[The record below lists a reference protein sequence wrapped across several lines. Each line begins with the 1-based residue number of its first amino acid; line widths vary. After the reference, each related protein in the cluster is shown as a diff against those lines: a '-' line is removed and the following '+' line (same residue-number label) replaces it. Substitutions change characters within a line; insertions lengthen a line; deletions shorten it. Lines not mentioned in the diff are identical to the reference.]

1 MTALTTA
8 RTDLRDIQG
17 NILRSYHFPVAAH
30 LFVHVEDADRGR
42 GWLDT
47 LGSRVTNAGWW
58 DEKPGA
64 TLNIALTASGLR
76 ALGVPEPILD
86 SFPEEYLQGMAA
98 RAEVLGDTGASA
110 PHTWEGG
117 LGTGEVHVMVAL
129 QARSAETLQRRVQEV
144 EASMRAGGGLRV
156 VSRQDAARLPG
167 GREHFGF
174 VDGLGQ
180 PWVEGPDSGRVFR
193 GQGTPDGRH
202 GWRPVALGE
211 FLLGHTDEEGSL
223 PDAPTPDVLAH
234 NGTFLIYRRL
244 RQDVAGFRRLL
255 RDQAV
260 HLGGDEELVGAK
272 IVGRW
277 TDGSP
282 LELSPDR
289 PDPGLGRDRQRNN
302 DFRYGQ
308 DGVGERCP
316 IGAHIRRA
324 NPRDALGFNEQMVS
338 RHRLIRRGIAYGP
351 PLPEGVRDDDGT
363 DRGLLFIAAMA
374 SISRQFEFV
383 QSQWLNDGNIFD
395 LGTDRDVITGDQGVT
410 SKMTVQGSP
419 PRFLWPL
426 PRLTVTRG
434 GEYLFMP
441 GITALEWLAQGRF
454 DAS

>member
-1 MTALTTA
+1 
-8 RTDLRDIQG
+8 
-17 NILRSYHFPVAAH
+17 
-30 LFVHVEDADRGR
+30 
-42 GWLDT
+42 
-47 LGSRVTNAGWW
+47 
-58 DEKPGA
+58 
-64 TLNIALTASGLR
+64 
-76 ALGVPEPILD
+76 
-86 SFPEEYLQGMAA
+86 
-98 RAEVLGDTGASA
+98 
-110 PHTWEGG
+110 
-117 LGTGEVHVMVAL
+117 
-129 QARSAETLQRRVQEV
+129 
-144 EASMRAGGGLRV
+144 
-156 VSRQDAARLPG
+156 
-167 GREHFGF
+167 
-174 VDGLGQ
+174 
-180 PWVEGPDSGRVFR
+180 
-193 GQGTPDGRH
+193 
-202 GWRPVALGE
+202 VALGE